1 MPGGSSDSPAR
12 NPDGGAPSRIIEI
25 PALSRVGI
33 RSIPFWKKKPDL
45 WFVQMEAQFLTAGI
59 TVDDTRYNYVIQFL
73 DDDSLSEVSDII
85 LNPPAMDRYAVLKDW
100 LMRSFADKTAPI
112 KNCVNY

>member
-1 MPGGSSDSPAR
+1 MAQAIPLHAIR
-12 NPDGGAPSRIIEI
+12 TTSRIIEI

-59 TVDDTRYNYVIQFL
+59 TVDDTRYNYVIQCL

-85 LNPPAMDRYAVLKDW
+85 LNPPAMNRYALKDR
-100 LMRSFADKTAPI
+100 LVRSFADSAEKKLHRLLNRLI
-112 KNCVNY
+112 

>member
-1 MPGGSSDSPAR
+1 
-12 NPDGGAPSRIIEI
+12 
-25 PALSRVGI
+25 
-33 RSIPFWKKKPDL
+33 
-45 WFVQMEAQFLTAGI
+45 MEAQFLTAGI